1 MVLPCRT
8 VGHSLKM
15 KMLCNQNLYIC
26 IKIYENYALVPS
38 NFILIVIVIVYLC
51 YNHCMIENLGTRV
64 KANQARGLVLMSPVY
79 KL

>member
-8 VGHSLKM
+8 MGRSLKM
-15 KMLCNQNLYIC
+15 EMLCNQNLYIC

-51 YNHCMIENLGTRV
+51 YNHCMIENLDSRV
-64 KANQARGLVLMSPVY
+64 KVS
-79 KL
+79 KTKIED

>member
-8 VGHSLKM
+8 MEHSLKT

-26 IKIYENYALVPS
+26 IKIYEKYALVPS

-51 YNHCMIENLGTRV
+51 YNHCMIENLDSRV
-64 KANQARGLVLMSPVY
+64 KAS
-79 KL
+79 KTKIED